1 MSYKIYIDQVYVS
14 HGDRI
19 KYFEVSQ
26 RNIFDL
32 DIPKHDVVEMW
43 ISEGELSNIVLN
55 IKTFD
60 GNIICIP
67 YHSVLQYRRAE

>member
-1 MSYKIYIDQVYVS
+1 MSHKIYIDQAYVS
-14 HGDRI
+14 YGDMI
-19 KYFEVSQ
+19 EYFEVSQ

-32 DIPKHDVVEMW
+32 YIPKHDVVEMW
-43 ISEGELSNIVLN
+43 ISEGELSNMVLN

-67 YHSVLQYRRAE
+67 YHSVLQYRRVE

>member
-14 HGDRI
+14 HDDMI
-19 KYFEVSQ
+19 EYFEVSQ

-32 DIPKHDVVEMW
+32 YIPKHDVVEMW
-43 ISEGELSNIVLN
+43 ISEDELSNMVLN

-67 YHSVLQYRRAE
+67 YHSVLQYRRVE

>member
-1 MSYKIYIDQVYVS
+1 MSHKIYIDQAYVS
-14 HGDRI
+14 HGDMI
-19 KYFEVSQ
+19 EYFEVSQ

-32 DIPKHDVVEMW
+32 YIPKHDVVEMW

-60 GNIICIP
+60 GSIICIP
-67 YHSVLQYRRAE
+67 YHSVLQYRRVE

>member
-14 HGDRI
+14 YGDMI
-19 KYFEVSQ
+19 EYFEVSQ

-32 DIPKHDVVEMW
+32 YIPKHDVVEMW
-43 ISEGELSNIVLN
+43 ISEDELSNMVLN

-67 YHSVLQYRRAE
+67 YHSVLQYRRVE

>member
-14 HGDRI
+14 HGDMI
-19 KYFEVSQ
+19 EYFEVSQ

-32 DIPKHDVVEMW
+32 YIPKHDVVEMW
-43 ISEGELSNIVLN
+43 ISEDELSNMVLN

-67 YHSVLQYRRAE
+67 YHSVLQYRRVE